1 MIIFQISLRY
11 IRGENIKE
19 QNAHNCH
26 WRVGR
31 QNWGILFLRSLSRL
45 RFQTS
50 FNNHRG
56 QEIFL
61 TQLLQFLFSKNEI
74 LILILFCILSFLD
87 KIGFGFTDQS
97 ALKCQRLHSI
107 TNESKSFSSVVSFVF
122 HVHRRS
128 VPWTSLGRHLYML
141 VYARWQ
147 FDGEI

>member
-1 MIIFQISLRY
+1 MPIIVIEELGGKIEESYFCGVWSVSGFKHHLTIIGGKKFFRHNFSIFYFQKWDSNLDPVLY
-11 IRGENIKE
+11 F
-19 QNAHNCH
+19 
-26 WRVGR
+26 V
-31 QNWGILFLRSLSRL
+31 F
-45 RFQTS
+45 
-50 FNNHRG
+50 
-56 QEIFL
+56 
-61 TQLLQFLFSKNEI
+61 
-74 LILILFCILSFLD
+74 FLD